1 VSLRCQSFAVGSSFS
16 CIKQKR
22 VAEKVNLIKS
32 KHFRWGKRGTTSH
45 TTSMFQ
51 GERGGWVKLEVGF
64 GVLNG
69 SSQLIHGCP
78 YDDDNQESTHILL
91 LLLLKCISETFS

>member
-1 VSLRCQSFAVGSSFS
+1 MG
-16 CIKQKR
+16 QK
-22 VAEKVNLIKS
+22 
-32 KHFRWGKRGTTSH
+32 GGTTSH
-45 TTSMFQ
+45 NKQVSRGR
-51 GERGGWVKLEVGF
+51 GEGVKLEVGF

-91 LLLLKCISETFS
+91 LLLLLKCISETFS

>member
-1 VSLRCQSFAVGSSFS
+1 MG
-16 CIKQKR
+16 QKGNNKPQQ
-22 VAEKVNLIKS
+22 AGFK
-32 KHFRWGKRGTTSH
+32 
-45 TTSMFQ
+45 
-51 GERGGWVKLEVGF
+51 GEGVKLEVGF

-78 YDDDNQESTHILL
+78 YDDDNQESTHFLLLLL